1 MHYAL
6 KEGHVD
12 GSGELPDIEQLISV
26 IKAEAARRR
35 PSLLDTAEDRAAR
48 SEIKTVMAVQA
59 RSAKPFYTLKTA
71 RHVRDL
77 FPLHGPDFVTAV
89 FRTVLHREPDPTAL
103 GHYVS
108 GMAQG
113 RWSRSEVLCSIR
125 LSPEG
130 RRSASLLTGFWP
142 LLALTAVFR
151 VPLIGWL
158 TGHLASILG
167 LPLHLRNT
175 REQDCAMLACIN
187 ALR

>member
-1 MHYAL
+1 MHYAA
-6 KEGHVD
+6 KEGRVD
-12 GSGELPDIEQLISV
+12 GPGKLPDIEQLISV

-48 SEIKTVMAVQA
+48 SEVKTVA
-59 RSAKPFYTLKTA
+59 RSAKPFYALKTA

-130 RRSASLLTGFWP
+130 RRSVRLLAGFWP
-142 LLALTAVFR
+142 LLTLTAVFR
-151 VPLIGWL
+151 IPLIGWL
-158 TGHLASILG
+158 TGHLASMFG

-175 REQDCAMLACIN
+175 REQDCATLACIN